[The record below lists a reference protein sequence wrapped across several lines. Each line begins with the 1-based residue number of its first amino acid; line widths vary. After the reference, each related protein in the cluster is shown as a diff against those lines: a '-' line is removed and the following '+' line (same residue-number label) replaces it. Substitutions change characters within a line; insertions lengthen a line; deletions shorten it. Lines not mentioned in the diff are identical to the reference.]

1 MAKYALVIG
10 IQKYGGNGF
19 SDLKKPAADAE
30 AIAQILEKCGDFVK
44 VNRSPSRWNPEKNSY
59 EIAETKLDGKTLEK
73 EITEFFEQVG
83 NNEALIYFSGHGY
96 QIEKLGNKKGYLVTS
111 NCTTETVATHG
122 IALDDLNNL
131 ILQAELSSLVV
142 LLDCCHAGSLLEKNL
157 IDSSLTVFN
166 SKQNYFFATACRSY
180 EQAYEGEEYSVFTD
194 AVLKALKS
202 PGRVRITQLN
212 YVISKELENQG
223 QEPVFLNKG
232 GDIILVTNPEKE
244 DVTRDYKSD
253 QEITFFKVSQ
263 NEFITDILKKYQ
275 EQESNQLIGERHKR
289 VDFVKH
295 LMSRNDFAQ
304 AIVYLEELK
313 NELWYQADNL
323 LKYRILANIG
333 LARLGLN
340 EIKESAKNFLE
351 AFQYNP
357 DNDKAITYAA
367 MGYFFQE
374 EEEKAKKLVNQAL
387 QKNPA
392 NALAYSLCIRIAPI
406 TESIDSILNIIP
418 SAYHEDTDVLIALGT
433 ASLDR
438 KLHEKAI
445 DYWQIAIKQASGKGV
460 DGVKI
465 GLGAALIES
474 LEDDYLLIISGQI
487 SDFQKQKIEKAISLF
502 TEVIGDYPNPNN
514 LSSLQFTAIFNRV
527 SARRLIRQY
536 DEAIHDIEIALN
548 MEPNNLY
555 LIKQRVIINCD
566 NGSEEL
572 AYQYLQPF
580 LSSLEMPEAHLLAA
594 SSLMSLKRFYE
605 ADSILDDFLEK
616 TVSSNLKRDAK
627 HLKLDLFLNINE
639 DQKAN
644 DLLQELKDEYPEDI
658 FSMIQES
665 FLCIKNKNNEPEKIL
680 NVIKKTKEVII
691 SSDSIIAKFRF
702 ADLLH
707 SFKFYRDAAEVYEQ
721 FVDKNLNSPLSWKL
735 LGSYY
740 FVGYYKQ
747 ALDMCQKLLEK
758 YGALVDVSEMAV
770 CIYCDK
776 QDLSSALN
784 TCENY
789 LKYYPND
796 IVMQLRLADIHYA
809 MGEFLKLDQF
819 LDSKPSTQS
828 LNKDACKKLAQL
840 YKARNK
846 AEDFLD
852 LIYEI
857 RLRFYD
863 DIQIHVLYK
872 IGYFEISKL
881 IKDTHIYQI
890 IQDDCGVL
898 IKDNSGD
905 ESWFIMEDRE
915 DADLAKFQLNSN
927 QPLYQS
933 LIGMSYGDEIIQSE
947 TVFGKNT
954 LTIISITDKYFA
966 ADQQTLLL
974 LKKQTKVESFEIINI
989 PMDGDQISPD
999 FINQF
1004 LELLQDREKSFENM
1018 KLNYIDRKIPIGV
1031 FSKFFNRNVIE
1042 LWQSLT
1048 SGNTP
1053 FIHSW
1058 SNFKNELFQASLL
1071 TLQQGGLV
1079 VIDPISLMTLHY
1091 LKVADNIVSILGQL
1105 GIAQSTIDLLQEI
1118 IDEKKGLQG
1127 SGFTIF
1133 STEDGQGVYQEISSE
1148 NVTQQKIMFE
1158 KILDWTRNNCIV
1170 LPCHRA
1176 LDINANKRKELN
1188 DLIGAAFI
1196 DTVLI
1201 AGEPDRILYS
1211 DDQWLRWYANIDSG
1225 VKGVWTQVI
1234 LKYCLTQKSSDESL
1248 YHRLTLLLAQSGYTY
1263 TIIDDETLMETVR
1276 LGNKKVSEEFTVAL
1290 KLLINQN
1297 TNQQYLLSL
1306 VSNFLY
1312 HFYLEGNIV
1321 DDIFIDPRDAFVF
1334 EILKI
1339 LTAKSS
1345 AITFVYELKQA
1356 IERKFNIIPLQR
1368 RDVLNAIDS
1377 WMVSQSIIT

>member
-30 AIAQILEKCGDFVK
+30 TIAQILEKHGDFVK
-44 VNRSPSRWNPEKNSY
+44 VKRSPSRWNQEKNSY
-59 EIAETKLDGKTLEK
+59 EIAETKLDGKTLEQ
-73 EITEFFEQVG
+73 EITKFFEQVG

-131 ILQAELSSLVV
+131 ILRTELSSLVV

-157 IDSSLTVFN
+157 ISSSLTVFN
-166 SKQNYFFATACRSY
+166 SKQNYFFATACRSH
-180 EQAYEGEEYSVFTD
+180 EKAYEGEEYSVFTN
-194 AVLKALKS
+194 AILNALES
-202 PGRVRITQLN
+202 PGIVGTSQLH
-212 YVISKELENQG
+212 YFISRELRTQG
-223 QEPVFLNKG
+223 QEPVFLHKG

-244 DVTRDYKSD
+244 DFTRDYKSD
-253 QEITFFKVSQ
+253 QEITFSKVPN
-263 NEFITDILKKYQ
+263 NEFITDIIKKFQ
-275 EQESNQLIGERHKR
+275 EQESTQLIGERHKR
-289 VDFVKH
+289 VDDVKQF
-295 LMSRNDFAQ
+295 MSRNDFDG
-304 AIVYLEELK
+304 AIVYLEGLK
-313 NELWYQADNL
+313 KEFWHQTDNL

-333 LARLGLN
+333 LAWLGLN

-392 NALAYSLCIRIAPI
+392 NALAHSLCIRIASI

-445 DYWQIAIKQASGKGV
+445 DYWQTAIQQANGKGV

-474 LEDDYLLIISGQI
+474 LKNNYPLILSGQI
-487 SDFQKQKIEKAISLF
+487 SDSQKQKIEQAINLF
-502 TEVIGDYPNPNN
+502 TEVIGDYPNPKN
-514 LSSLQFTAIFNRV
+514 LSSLQFTALFNRV
-527 SARRLIRQY
+527 LAQRLIGRY
-536 DEAIHDIEIALN
+536 DEAIRDIELALEI
-548 MEPNNLY
+548 EPNNLY
-555 LIKQRVIINCD
+555 LIKQRAIITCD
-566 NGSEEL
+566 KGSEEI

-580 LSSLEMPEAHLLAA
+580 LSSLEMPEAYLLSAIL
-594 SSLMSLKRFYE
+594 LMSLKKFNE
-605 ADSILDDFLEK
+605 AYIILDTFLEK
-616 TVSSNLKRDAK
+616 TVSSSLKRNAK
-627 HLKLDLFLNINE
+627 HLKFDLLLNNNE
-639 DQKAN
+639 YQKAN
-644 DLLQELKDEYPEDI
+644 HLLQEIKGEYPEDV
-658 FSMIQES
+658 FSSIQES
-665 FLCIKNKNNEPEKIL
+665 FLFIKNKDNTPEEISG
-680 NVIKKTKEVII
+680 VIKQTKEVVI
-691 SSDSIIAKFRF
+691 SSDSIIAKLHF

-707 SFKFYRDAAEVYEQ
+707 LFKFYRDAVEVYEQ

-735 LGSYY
+735 LESYY
-740 FVGYYKQ
+740 CAGYYKE
-747 ALDMCQKLLEK
+747 ALEMCQKLLEK
-758 YGALVDVSEMAV
+758 YGALVGVSEMAV
-770 CIYCDK
+770 CIYYDT
-776 QDLSSALN
+776 QDLPSALN
-784 TCENY
+784 VCENY
-789 LKYYPND
+789 LKHYPND
-796 IVMQLRLADIHYA
+796 IVMKLRRADIHYA
-809 MGEFLKLDQF
+809 MGEFQKLDQF
-819 LDSKPSTQS
+819 LESKPSIQNLS
-828 LNKDACKKLAQL
+828 KDACKKLAQL
-840 YKARNK
+840 YKVRNK
-846 AEDFLD
+846 IQDFLD

-881 IKDTHIYQI
+881 IKDTHIYQT
-890 IQDDCGVL
+890 IQDGCGVL
-898 IKDNSGD
+898 IKDNFGD

-915 DADLAKFQLNSN
+915 DADLGKDQLNSR

-933 LIGMSYGDEIIQSE
+933 LIGMGYDDEIIQSE

-989 PMDGDQISPD
+989 PMDEDEISPH

-1004 LELLQDREKSFENM
+1004 LELLQAREKSFEDM
-1018 KLNYIDRKIPIGV
+1018 KLNYIDGKIPIGV
-1031 FSKFFNRNVIE
+1031 FSNFFNRNVIE
-1042 LWQSLT
+1042 LWQALT

-1053 FIHSW
+1053 FIHAW
-1058 SNFKNELFQASLL
+1058 SNFKNESFQDSLL

-1079 VIDPISLMTLHY
+1079 IIDPISLMTLHY
-1091 LKVADNIVSILGQL
+1091 LKVADNIVNILGKL

-1118 IDEKKGLQG
+1118 IEEKKGLEG

-1133 STEDGQGVYQEISSE
+1133 STKDRQGVYQEISSE

-1176 LDINANKRKELN
+1176 LDINAHERKKLN
-1188 DLIGAAFI
+1188 ELIGAAFI

-1201 AGEPDRILYS
+1201 AGEPNRILYS
-1211 DDQWLRWYANIDSG
+1211 DDQFLRWYASIDSG
-1225 VKGVWTQVI
+1225 IKGVWTQVI
-1234 LKYCLTQKSSDESL
+1234 LKYCLTQKSSNESL
-1248 YHRLTLLLAQSGYTY
+1248 YHHLTLLLAQSGYSY
-1263 TIIDDETLMETVR
+1263 TIIDDKTLMEIVKID
-1276 LGNKKVSEEFTVAL
+1276 NKKVSEKFTIAL
-1290 KLLINQN
+1290 ELLINQN
-1297 TNQQYLLSL
+1297 TSQQYLLYL
-1306 VSNFLY
+1306 ISNFLY
-1312 HFYLEGNIV
+1312 HFYLEINIC
-1321 DDIFIDPRDAFVF
+1321 DDILIDPRDDFVF

-1339 LTAKSS
+1339 LTKNCS
-1345 AITFVYELKQA
+1345 AEAFVDRLKQA
-1356 IERKFNIIPLQR
+1356 IQTKFNIIPLQK
-1368 RDVLNAIDS
+1368 RDVLDAIDS
-1377 WMVSQSIIT
+1377 WILSQSIIT